1 MVFFHRFAHCSDIL
15 IPVFDPSIGMAE
27 KNNEEYKNA
36 LLDMAGDIAGNPLV
50 KPIIDQ
56 LVYDFIRSPECK
68 KAFGEYAK
76 RKITDKLGL

>member
-1 MVFFHRFAHCSDIL
+1 MRLSDIL
-15 IPVFDPSIGMAE
+15 IPAVDPSIGMAE
-27 KNNEEYKNA
+27 KNNQEYKDA
-36 LLDMAGDIAGNPLV
+36 LIDMAGDIASNPLV

>member
-1 MVFFHRFAHCSDIL
+1 MVFFHRFEHCSDIL

>member
-1 MVFFHRFAHCSDIL
+1 MV
-15 IPVFDPSIGMAE
+15 E
-27 KNNEEYKNA
+27 KNNPEYKNA
-36 LLDMAGDIAGNPLV
+36 LLEMAGEIGNNPLV

>member
-1 MVFFHRFAHCSDIL
+1 MYRY
-15 IPVFDPSIGMAE
+15 GR
-27 KNNEEYKNA
+27 KNNPEYKNA
-36 LLDMAGDIAGNPLV
+36 LLEMAGEIGNNPLV

-56 LVYDFIRSPECK
+56 IVYDFIRSPECK

>member
-1 MVFFHRFAHCSDIL
+1 
-15 IPVFDPSIGMAE
+15 
-27 KNNEEYKNA
+27 
-36 LLDMAGDIAGNPLV
+36 MAGEIGNNPLV

-56 LVYDFIRSPECK
+56 LVYDFVWSPECK

>member
-1 MVFFHRFAHCSDIL
+1 
-15 IPVFDPSIGMAE
+15 MAE
-27 KNNEEYKNA
+27 KNNPEYKNA
-36 LLDMAGDIAGNPLV
+36 LLEMAGDIGNNPLV

>member
-1 MVFFHRFAHCSDIL
+1 
-15 IPVFDPSIGMAE
+15 
-27 KNNEEYKNA
+27 
-36 LLDMAGDIAGNPLV
+36 MAGDIAGNPLV